1 MQLQGIEYKYALA
14 MNVTG
19 LQANVVL
26 QAYKIEEGEKVFYP
40 EHDFQIL
47 ALDVSQSQDVDVLQV
62 ASGINLL
69 IQEFITKKGL

>member
-1 MQLQGIEYKYALA
+1 MELNGTEYKYALA

-40 EHDFQIL
+40 DSNFQIL
-47 ALDVSQSQDVDVLQV
+47 ALDVSQSPDEDVLQV
-62 ASGINLL
+62 AGGINAL